1 MSHDSGSEP
10 IIIEAR
16 LVTEARPTADDRA
29 QRPSTLAHISELL
42 RAVAWPLLAL
52 GFVLLFYA
60 PIRRLIEIVPA
71 KLDKADK
78 ANVGYLS
85 WEIQQRVRERGGTE
99 LARIVGALSPAAVE
113 ELIRIPRHG
122 TMALP
127 GSYSGPNEARG
138 YVIPSSVRS
147 NAFRELRSAELIKFA
162 KPFDDWLN
170 HLALLPVR
178 EEKVDPNDGER
189 TIVLATPLTPQQE
202 EGVRQS
208 YELTPKGEQA
218 VQAIVGVIGEQLR

>member
-1 MSHDSGSEP
+1 MSHDSVDKP

-16 LVTEARPTADDRA
+16 IVTDAQQTADDRE
-29 QRPSTLAHISELL
+29 QRPRALALVVELL
-42 RAVAWPLLAL
+42 RAVAWPLLTL
-52 GFVLLFYA
+52 GFVLMFYA
-60 PIRRLIEIVPA
+60 PIRRMIELVPA

-78 ANVGYLS
+78 ANIGYLS
-85 WEIQQRVRERGGTE
+85 WEIRQRVRQQGGTE
-99 LARIVGALSPAAVE
+99 LARTVGALSPAAVE

-122 TMALP
+122 MMGLP
-127 GSYSGPNEARG
+127 GSYSGPNGATG
-138 YVIPSSVRS
+138 YVIPSSVRL
-147 NAFRELRSAELIKFA
+147 NAFRELQSAQLIKFA

-170 HLALLPVR
+170 YLAVLPVR
-178 EEKVDPNDGER
+178 EEKADPNDGER
-189 TIVLATPLTPQQE
+189 TMVLEMPLTPQQE